1 MKKYLL
7 TTTSLIFLLFWPIQ
21 AQEIST
27 APATDLAKRATPVR
41 LAMSSETNYLNQLA
55 TRGLKLDTQGL
66 LIESL
71 DSSTVYADLNSNVG
85 FNPASVIKVATS
97 MTALYKFG
105 ANYRFRTGFYA
116 DGVVN
121 RKTRTLNGNLVVVST
136 GDPMLTTLDVSR
148 LAREVVRAGVTRV
161 TGSLVL
167 TGPFT
172 YANMWTT
179 ERATRSL
186 NLLLRKVG
194 VRVMGGIK
202 QGIPAGTELASHES
216 MPLRDILFFQNAHSS
231 NPTAERVGEAVG
243 GPKAVERF
251 LIEQVGISKSDVQLT
266 HTSGLDFNRITP
278 RATVQIF
285 RELVYWL
292 NLNNMQPQDVLPIAG
307 MDVGT
312 LQRRFTSLDYR
323 GAIIAKTG
331 TLPGT
336 DGGVST
342 LAGIVYTRDKGPIL
356 FAILNSNGSVS
367 TYRKLQDDFLKKFI
381 TECGGIPEA
390 SALLHRSNN

>member
-7 TTTSLIFLLFWPIQ
+7 ITTSLIFLLIWPIQ

-27 APATDLAKRATPVR
+27 GTSTEFGKRVTPVR
-41 LAMSSETNYLNQLA
+41 AAMNSETNYLNQLA
-55 TRGLKLDTQGL
+55 RRGFKLDTQGL

-71 DSSTVYADLNSNVG
+71 DSSTVYAELNSDVG

-116 DGVVN
+116 DGIIN
-121 RKTRTLNGNLVVVST
+121 RKTRTLNGNLVLVST
-136 GDPMLTTLDVSR
+136 GDPTLMTIDVSR
-148 LAREVVRAGVTRV
+148 LARDVIRAGITRV
-161 TGSLVL
+161 NGNLVL

-179 ERATRSL
+179 ERATRGL
-186 NLLLRKVG
+186 QLMLRKIG
-194 VRVMGGIK
+194 IRVSGGIK
-202 QGIPAGTELASHES
+202 QGVPAGAELANHES
-216 MPLRDILFFQNAHSS
+216 MSLRDILFFQNAHSS
-231 NPTAERVGEAVG
+231 NPTAERLGEAIG
-243 GPKAVERF
+243 GPKAVEEF
-251 LIEQVGISKSDVQLT
+251 LIEQVGISKSDVQIT

-278 RATVQIF
+278 RGTVQIF

-292 NLNNMQPQDVLPIAG
+292 NLNNMQPQDILPVAG

-312 LQRRFTSLDYR
+312 LQRRFNSLDYR
-323 GAIIAKTG
+323 GGIIAKTG

-342 LAGIVYTRDKGPIL
+342 LAGILYTREKGPIL
-356 FAILNSNGSVS
+356 FAIFNSNGSVT

-381 TECGGIPEA
+381 MECGGIPEA
-390 SALLHRSNN
+390 SALLHRSN

>member
-21 AQEIST
+21 AQDIVPNTPTEFGQ
-27 APATDLAKRATPVR
+27 RATPVR

-55 TRGLKLDTQGL
+55 VRGFKLDTQGL

-71 DSSTVYADLNSNVG
+71 DSSTVYADLNSEVG

-97 MTALYKFG
+97 MASLYKFG

-116 DGVVN
+116 DGIVN
-121 RKTRTLNGNLVVVST
+121 KKTRTLNGNLVLIST
-136 GDPMLTTLDVSR
+136 GDPTLMTADVSR
-148 LAREVVRAGVTRV
+148 LARNVIRAGVTRV

-167 TGPFT
+167 TGSFT

-179 ERATRSL
+179 ERATRGV

-194 VRVMGGIK
+194 IRIMGGIK
-202 QGIPAGTELASHES
+202 QGIPAGTELATHES
-216 MPLRDILFFQNAHSS
+216 MSLRDILFFQNAHSS
-231 NPTAERVGEAVG
+231 NPTAERLGDAIG
-243 GPKAVERF
+243 GPKAVEQF
-251 LIEQVGISKSDVQLT
+251 LIEQVGISKSDVQIT

-278 RATVQIF
+278 RGTVKIF

-292 NLNNMQPQDVLPIAG
+292 ILNNMQPQDILPVAG

-312 LQRRFTSLDYR
+312 LKRRFNSLEYR
-323 GAIIAKTG
+323 GGIIGKTG

-342 LAGIVYTRDKGPIL
+342 LAGIVYTREKGPIL
-356 FAILNSNGSVS
+356 FAIFNSNGSVT

-381 TECGGIPEA
+381 TECGGIPEPSA
-390 SALLHRSNN
+390 SLHRSN